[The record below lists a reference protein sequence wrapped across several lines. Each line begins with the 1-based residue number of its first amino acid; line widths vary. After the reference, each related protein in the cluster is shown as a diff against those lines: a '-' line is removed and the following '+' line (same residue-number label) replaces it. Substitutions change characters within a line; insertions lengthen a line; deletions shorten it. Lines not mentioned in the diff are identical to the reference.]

1 MTITGSIIGKRI
13 KNEFVYSDLNGITAY
28 QSTDIEDT
36 CSGIAVDHYAEID
49 TKIDTKIAQ
58 KYQHSTYTHAIDV

>member
-28 QSTDIEDT
+28 Q
-36 CSGIAVDHYAEID
+36 IAVGNYAEL
-49 TKIDTKIAQ
+49 DTKIAQ
-58 KYQHSTYTHAIDV
+58 KYQHNTYRHAIDV